1 MRWNTTWLL
10 AGLAAVLF
18 AFIWLV
24 ERHSGPVADLGE
36 GPPRLLDL
44 RPADVSSIQL
54 RRTNQFLLR
63 VERTNQTWNLIE
75 PIHYPAQSFAIES
88 LLLDLQNL
96 TAQTRIPP
104 DELAALKRNAAH
116 YGFDAPA
123 ATLTLQHAGQRV
135 ELLFGSKTAV
145 GDQVYVQLLT
155 SPVIYLVPAEIFDRL
170 PRNLNDW
177 RDPALVNLANLAVDR
192 FEVRSPG
199 RGYAVHVDST
209 NKLFYLSKPTS
220 ARADRAKVEALLRKI
235 ETAQVAEFVTD
246 NPRADLEP
254 YGLQPPEAEMT
265 FGQGT
270 NDLLVVQFGKSPTNE
285 PALVYARRL
294 SQTNIVLVPKTVL
307 DAVQTPFNE
316 LRDRRL
322 VTFAPAEVDRI
333 EILADEKFVVARQT
347 NGVWMIEPPMS
358 QVADADAVR
367 ETVEFLS
374 RLEGT
379 VEKDVVTDLAAYGLA
394 QPARQYTLYAT
405 ATNLAGAVTNRL
417 LAELDLGAPRRDDRL
432 FARGVEAN
440 TVYSNTVYSIT
451 RGDAEQ
457 LPSVAWQFRDRRVWA
472 FTTNQ
477 VSRLSIRANGSVRE
491 LIRQGPAAWK
501 FAPGSQGIINPF
513 VVEEMVFRLGEL
525 RAQYWVDRG
534 DRNRVRYGFR
544 EDGYRLT
551 LELKGSDRP
560 QTLVLEFATRGEG
573 SLPLALADLEGQTW
587 IFKMP
592 PKLYFDLLN
601 HLSNPSRS

>member
-10 AGLAAVLF
+10 LGLAGALF

-24 ERHSGPVADLGE
+24 ERHSRPTADLGAA
-36 GPPRLLDL
+36 PPRLLDL
-44 RPADVSSIQL
+44 RPAEVSSLQL
-54 RRTNQFLLR
+54 RRTNLFLLR
-63 VERTNQTWNLIE
+63 AERTNQVWNLVE
-75 PIHYPAQSFAIES
+75 PIQYPAQSFAIES
-88 LLLDLQNL
+88 LLLELQTL
-96 TAQTRIPP
+96 TGQTRIPP
-104 DELAALKRNAAH
+104 EELAALKRSAAH
-116 YGFDAPA
+116 YGLDVPA
-123 ATLTLQHAGQRV
+123 ATLTLQHAGQRL

-155 SPVIYLVPAEIFDRL
+155 SPVIYLVPAETFDRL
-170 PRNLNDW
+170 PRNLDDW
-177 RDPALVNLANLAVDR
+177 RDPTLVNLASLAVDR
-192 FEVRSPG
+192 FEVRSPA

-209 NKLFYLSKPTS
+209 NSSFYLSKPTP
-220 ARADRAKVEALLRKI
+220 ARADRAKVEALLRKV

-254 YGLQPPEAEMT
+254 YGLQPYEAEIA

-270 NDLLVVQFGKSPTNE
+270 NDLIVVQFGKAPTNR

-294 SQTNIVLVPKTVL
+294 SQTNIVLVPKAVL

-322 VTFAPAEVDRI
+322 VTFPAATVDRI
-333 EILADEKFVVARQT
+333 EVLADEKFVVARQT
-347 NGVWMIEPPMS
+347 NGTWMIEPPLS
-358 QVADADAVR
+358 QVADMDAVR
-367 ETVEFLS
+367 ETVEFLV
-374 RLEGT
+374 RLEGM

-394 QPARQYTLYAT
+394 VPARQYGLFSA

-417 LAELDLGAPRRDDRL
+417 LAQLDLGARREERV
-432 FARGVEAN
+432 FARGVDA
-440 TVYSNTVYSIT
+440 NTVYSIT

-457 LPSVAWQFRDRRVWA
+457 LPSVAWQFRDRRVWT

-477 VSRLSIRANGSVRE
+477 VSRLAVRANGLTRE
-491 LIRQGPAAWK
+491 FIRQGPAAWK
-501 FAPGSQGIINPF
+501 LAPGSQGIINPF
-513 VVEEMVFRLGEL
+513 AVEEMMFRLGEL

-534 DRNRVRYGFR
+534 QRNRVRYGFR

-551 LELKGSDRP
+551 FELKGSDRP
-560 QTLVLEFATRGEG
+560 QVLVLEFAPPSEG
-573 SLPLALADLEGQTW
+573 ALPLALAEIDGETW

-592 PKLYFDLLN
+592 PRLYFDLLAN
-601 HLSNPSRS
+601 LNNPSRS